1 VSPVLL
7 VTLLVALQRLGELVI
22 ARRNTSR
29 LLAAGA
35 VEHGRGHYPLLVLL
49 HAAWLVTLPLVVPA
63 ERWPDP
69 FWLTLFLVLQ
79 ALRVWVLATLGG
91 RWTTRIITMA
101 GAPPV
106 RHGPYRFLRHPNYL
120 IVALE
125 IAALP
130 LAFGAWMHALLFS
143 ALNAALLLLVRI
155 PAENRAWAAAPP
167 S

>member
-1 VSPVLL
+1 M
-7 VTLLVALQRLGELVI
+7 
-22 ARRNTSR
+22 
-29 LLAAGA
+29 
-35 VEHGRGHYPLLVLL
+35 
-49 HAAWLVTLPLVVPA
+49 
-63 ERWPDP
+63 
-69 FWLTLFLVLQ
+69 
-79 ALRVWVLATLGG
+79 GG